1 MDGKVGMTGKKSSG
15 RRLIYVI
22 ERFPAN
28 TLNFV
33 YNEIR
38 VLEEAGF
45 EIEIWSLL
53 PHEYC
58 PEEARPYLE
67 RTRTLRPVPAGRL
80 IASTLHYLFRRPLA
94 LLNLLLRVPFDNDS
108 EKLNK
113 GIKGVAHMIHGI
125 AFARAIKGRPAH
137 VHAHFA
143 YKAATAALAAAK
155 LNGQS
160 FSFTAHGSATVHE
173 PSRFSLRSKVRAA
186 DFIVAVSDYNKKVM
200 MRLCPEIDDSKIL
213 VNRTGILLDDFPHKE
228 RTARREGPF
237 RLLCTASLYA
247 IKNHEGLIAACGI
260 LAERGIGFRLD
271 LVGKDQDGRHA
282 LLEKMAGDLGIAD
295 RVHFLGL
302 LDHGEIAGLLAEA
315 DLFVLTSHS
324 EGIPVAVMEAMAG
337 GTPVLAPRV
346 TGLPELVTENTSGWL
361 VDSSSPEAIADAME
375 FALTHPEARESAA
388 RAARKVVEA
397 EYDMVAN
404 ARKLA
409 EIFEIRI

>member
-1 MDGKVGMTGKKSSG
+1 MTGKMSSA

-53 PHEYC
+53 PSDYC
-58 PEEARPYLE
+58 PDEAKPYLD
-67 RTRTLRPVPAGRL
+67 RTSNLRPVPLVRL
-80 IASTLHYLFRRPLA
+80 IGAVLHYLVRRPLA

-108 EKLNK
+108 ERMGK
-113 GIKGVAHMIHGI
+113 GIKGVVHMLHAIS
-125 AFARAIKGRPAH
+125 FARSVKGKPAH

-173 PSRFSLRSKVRAA
+173 PSRFSLRSKIRGA
-186 DFIVAVSDYNKKVM
+186 DFIIAVSDYNKRVM
-200 MRLCPEIDDSKIL
+200 MKLCPEVDGEKIY
-213 VNRTGILLDDFPHKE
+213 VNRTGILLDDFPYHE
-228 RTARREGPF
+228 DSARQEGPF
-237 RLLCTASLYA
+237 KLLCTASLYA
-247 IKNHEGLIAACGI
+247 IKNHEGLLEACALVAEQGI
-260 LAERGIGFRLD
+260 DFRLD
-271 LVGKDQDGRHA
+271 LVGKDQDDRQVM
-282 LLEKMAGDLGIAD
+282 LENRAADLGIAD

-302 LDHGEIAGLLAEA
+302 LDHGEIAGLLERA

-346 TGLPELVTENTSGWL
+346 TGLPELVTENESGWL
-361 VDSSSPEAIADAME
+361 VDSSKTEAIAEALQ
-375 FALTHPEARESAA
+375 FALAHPEARESAA
-388 RAARKVVEA
+388 AAARKTVEA

-404 ARKLA
+404 AKKLA
-409 EIFEIRI
+409 EIFTKRLRS

>member
-1 MDGKVGMTGKKSSG
+1 MTGEKSSG
-15 RRLIYVI
+15 KRLIYVI

-45 EIEIWSLL
+45 RIEIWSLL

-58 PEEARPYLE
+58 PEEARPFLE
-67 RTRTLRPVPAGRL
+67 RTRTLRPVPPGRL
-80 IASTLHYLFRRPLA
+80 LGAAFHYLVRRPLA
-94 LLNLLLRVPFDNDS
+94 LLNLLLRVPFDNRTQRLS
-108 EKLNK
+108 K
-113 GIKGVAHMIHGI
+113 GIKGVAHMLHGI
-125 AFARAIKGRPAH
+125 AFARAIKGEDAH

-173 PSRFSLRSKVRAA
+173 PSRFSLRSKVGAA
-186 DFIVAVSDYNKKVM
+186 DFIVAVSDYNKRVM
-200 MRLCPEIDDSKIL
+200 MELRPDVDGSKIF
-213 VNRTGILLDDFPHKE
+213 VNRTGILLDDFPYRE
-228 RTARREGPF
+228 RVARREGPF
-237 RLLCTASLYA
+237 KLLCTASLYA
-247 IKNHEGLIAACGI
+247 IKNHEGLLAACGI

-271 LVGKDQDGRHA
+271 LVGKDQDGRRA
-282 LLEKMAGDLGIAD
+282 MLETMAKDLGIAD

-302 LDHGEIAGLLAEA
+302 LDHGEIAGLIAEA

-346 TGLPELVTENTSGWL
+346 TGLPELVAENSSGWL
-361 VDSSSPEAIADAME
+361 VDSSSPEAIAEAMS
-375 FALTHPEARESAA
+375 FALSHPEARESAA
-388 RAARKVVEA
+388 RAARKTVES

-409 EIFEIRI
+409 EILNSNLRTED

>member
-1 MDGKVGMTGKKSSG
+1 MTGKKSSAK
-15 RRLIYVI
+15 RLIYVI

-53 PHEYC
+53 PSDYC
-58 PEEARPYLE
+58 PDEAKPFLG
-67 RTRTLRPVPAGRL
+67 RTKNLRPVPLGRL
-80 IASTLHYLFRRPLA
+80 LGSVLHYLVRRPLA
-94 LLNLLLRVPFDNDS
+94 LQNLLLRVPFDNDS
-108 EKLNK
+108 QRLGK
-113 GIKGVAHMIHGI
+113 GIKGMVHMLHAIS
-125 AFARAIKGRPAH
+125 FARAVKGERAH

-143 YKAATAALAAAK
+143 YKAATAALAASK

-173 PSRFSLRSKVRAA
+173 PSRFSLRSKIRGAN
-186 DFIVAVSDYNKKVM
+186 FIIAVSDYNKGVM
-200 MRLCPEIDDSKIL
+200 MDLCPEIDSGKIH
-213 VNRTGILLDDFPHKE
+213 VNRTGILLDDFPYHE
-228 RTARREGPF
+228 RVARKEGPY

-247 IKNHEGLIAACGI
+247 IKNHEGLLAACA
-260 LAERGIGFRLD
+260 LLVERGIDFRLD
-271 LVGKDQDGRHA
+271 LVGKDQENRQVM
-282 LLEKMAGDLGIAD
+282 LEKMATDLGIGD

-302 LDHGEIAGLLAEA
+302 LDHGEIAGLLEVT

-346 TGLPELVTENTSGWL
+346 TGLPELVSENESGWL
-361 VDSSSPEAIADAME
+361 VDSSSPEDIADALE
-375 FALTHPEARESAA
+375 FALSNPKSRESAA
-388 RAARKVVEA
+388 KAARAAVVA
-397 EYDMVAN
+397 EYDMAAN

-409 EIFEIRI
+409 KIFTERLAP

>member
-1 MDGKVGMTGKKSSG
+1 MTGKMSSAK
-15 RRLIYVI
+15 RLIYVI

-53 PHEYC
+53 PSDYC
-58 PEEARPYLE
+58 PDEAKPYLD
-67 RTRTLRPVPAGRL
+67 RTSNLRPVPMGRL
-80 IASTLHYLFRRPLA
+80 IGSVLHYFVRRPLA

-108 EKLNK
+108 ERMGK
-113 GIKGVAHMIHGI
+113 GIKGVVHMLHAIS
-125 AFARAIKGRPAH
+125 FARAVKGKPAH

-155 LNGQS
+155 LNGQG

-173 PSRFSLRSKVRAA
+173 PSRFSLRSKIRGA
-186 DFIVAVSDYNKKVM
+186 DFIIAVSDYNKRVM
-200 MRLCPEIDDSKIL
+200 MKLCPEVDGEKIH
-213 VNRTGILLDDFPHKE
+213 VNRTGILLDDFPYHE
-228 RTARREGPF
+228 AGARREGPF
-237 RLLCTASLYA
+237 KLLCTASLYA
-247 IKNHEGLIAACGI
+247 IKNHEGLLEACAMIAK
-260 LAERGIGFRLD
+260 RGIEFRLD
-271 LVGKDQDGRHA
+271 LVGKDQDDRQVM
-282 LLEKMAGDLGIAD
+282 LEKMAEDLGIAH

-302 LDHGEIAGLLAEA
+302 LDHGEIAGLLESA

-337 GTPVLAPRV
+337 GTAVVAPRV
-346 TGLPELVTENTSGWL
+346 TGLPELVEEGRSGWL
-361 VDSSSPEAIADAME
+361 VDSSSAEAIAEALQ
-375 FALTHPEARESAA
+375 FALAHPEARESAA
-388 RAARKVVEA
+388 AAARKTVEA

-404 ARKLA
+404 AGKLA
-409 EIFEIRI
+409 EIFAKRLGS